1 MTIPCIPETAPFSL
15 PQRAWLNGYFAAI
28 LTGGNGSSNGHSHTE
43 MALSLPAMAVAPVAE
58 EEFPWHDPALA
69 LPERL
74 KLAEEKPHARKLMA
88 AMAQLNCG
96 ACGYLCQTYSEAI
109 AAGTEKDLTKCTPG
123 GGDTAK
129 ALKQLIQLELA
140 NPSSVAATAATKPA
154 SNGSLSS
161 NGRNAS
167 VTTAKEVASYSRNHP
182 FSARLVSSS
191 QLTHPE
197 SPKDTR
203 HVVIDLL
210 DSGLQYEPGDSLGIL
225 PQNDHDLVSA
235 VIDLLGKTGGET
247 LTLAN
252 GKRTSLRHALTCEY
266 TLTRSRPDLFNLL
279 AQYVT
284 AADEKSALTQI
295 IAAEENPLASADLAE
310 VLERFPSARP
320 PLDDLLGVLARLQ
333 PRLYSISSSQKAHP
347 SEVHLTV
354 GVVRF
359 ETLGRWRQGVA
370 SNFLGVRSLPGDEV
384 RVYLQPSPKFRLPDD
399 PKAPIIMIGPGTGIA
414 PFRAFL
420 EERAATGAKGKSW
433 LFFGNQHFEYDF
445 LYKDELSHFLD
456 CGALSKLDLA
466 FSRDSAE
473 KVYVQNR
480 MLEHGAELWSWL
492 QEGAQ
497 IYVCGD
503 AKRMAGDVNRA
514 LQSIASVHGG
524 LSAEAA
530 QQFTVALAKE
540 GRYHKD
546 VY

>member
-1 MTIPCIPETAPFSL
+1 MTIPCIPETAPFSS

-28 LTGGNGSSNGHSHTE
+28 LTGGNGNSNGHSFAEKVLAPSATVVT
-43 MALSLPAMAVAPVAE
+43 PAVE

-74 KLAEEKPHARKLMA
+74 KLAEQAPHARQLMA

-96 ACGYLCQTYSEAI
+96 ACGYQCQTYSEAI
-109 AAGTEKDLTKCTPG
+109 AQGTEKDLNKCTPG
-123 GGDTAK
+123 GADTAK
-129 ALKQLIQLELA
+129 TLKRLIQLELE
-140 NPSSVAATAATKPA
+140 NPSPVTKLPATAAA
-154 SNGSLSS
+154 SS
-161 NGRNAS
+161 NGHRSAS
-167 VTTAKEVASYSRNHP
+167 PVTPSAAKEASSFSRNNP
-182 FSARLVSSS
+182 LSARLVSSS

-247 LTLAN
+247 MALTS

-266 TLTRSRPDLFNLL
+266 TLTRSRPDLFSLL
-279 AQYVT
+279 AQHVT
-284 AADEKSALTQI
+284 ATDEEAALEQI

-320 PLDDLLGVLARLQ
+320 PLDDILGVLARLQ

-354 GVVRF
+354 GVVQF

-384 RVYLQPSPKFRLPDD
+384 RVYLQPSPKFRLPAD
-399 PKAPIIMIGPGTGIA
+399 PSAPIIMIGPGTGIA

-420 EERAATGAKGKSW
+420 EERAASGTKGKSW

-445 LYKDELSHFLD
+445 LYKDELENFLD

-466 FSRDSAE
+466 FSRDSAQ
-473 KVYVQNR
+473 KVYVQDR

-497 IYVCGD
+497 IYICGD

-514 LQSIASVHGG
+514 LQSIAGTHGG
-524 LSAEAA
+524 LSTEAA
-530 QQFTVALAKE
+530 QQFTVALANE

>member
-1 MTIPCIPETAPFSL
+1 MTIPCIPETAPFSS

-28 LTGGNGSSNGHSHTE
+28 LTGGNGNSNGHSLGDVAIAPSST
-43 MALSLPAMAVAPVAE
+43 AAAPAVE

-69 LPERL
+69 LPDRL
-74 KLAEEKPHARKLMA
+74 KLAEQAPHPRKLMA

-109 AAGTEKDLTKCTPG
+109 AQGTEKDLTKCTPG
-123 GGDTAK
+123 GADTAK
-129 ALKQLIQLELA
+129 TLKRLIQLELE
-140 NPSSVAATAATKPA
+140 NPSPVVNSNGASTASANGHRPAPSTASVATKDA
-154 SNGSLSS
+154 S
-161 NGRNAS
+161 
-167 VTTAKEVASYSRNHP
+167 SYSRNNP

-247 LTLAN
+247 MTLAS

-266 TLTRSRPDLFNLL
+266 TLTRSRPDLFSLL
-279 AQYVT
+279 AQHVT
-284 AADEKSALTQI
+284 ATDEKAALEQI

-320 PLDDLLGVLARLQ
+320 PLDDVLGVLARLQ

-384 RVYLQPSPKFRLPDD
+384 RVYLQPSPKFRLPAD
-399 PKAPIIMIGPGTGIA
+399 PSTPVIMIGPGTGIA

-420 EERAATGAKGKSW
+420 EERAASGTKGKSW

-445 LYKDELSHFLD
+445 LYKDELANFLD

-466 FSRDSAE
+466 FSRDSAQ
-473 KVYVQNR
+473 KVYVQDR

-492 QEGAQ
+492 KEGAQ
-497 IYVCGD
+497 IYICGD

-514 LQSIASVHGG
+514 LQSIASIHGG

>member
-1 MTIPCIPETAPFSL
+1 MTTPFIPETAPFSS

-28 LTGGNGSSNGHSHTE
+28 LTAGNGSANGSATGTLA
-43 MALSLPAMAVAPVAE
+43 ALRPVTAPPAE
-58 EEFPWHDPALA
+58 EEFPWHDPT
-69 LPERL
+69 LP
-74 KLAEEKPHARKLMA
+74 LAERMQLADGKPHARRLMA

-109 AAGTEKDLTKCTPG
+109 ARGEEKDLTKCSPG
-123 GGDTAK
+123 GADTAK
-129 ALKQLIQLELA
+129 ALLQIVKA
-140 NPSSVAATAATKPA
+140 TPASPAPAVAAQQPAPHAAT
-154 SNGSLSS
+154 SNKDAPGC
-161 NGRNAS
+161 
-167 VTTAKEVASYSRNHP
+167 SRDNP
-182 FSARLVSSS
+182 FSARLVSST

-197 SPKDTR
+197 APKDTR

-210 DSGLQYEPGDSLGIL
+210 DAGLTYEPGDSLGIL

-235 VIDLLGKTGGET
+235 VLDLLGKTGGET
-247 LTLAN
+247 VKLAS
-252 GKRTSLRHALTCEY
+252 GKRTSLRHALACEY
-266 TLTRSRPDLFNLL
+266 TLGRSRPDLFALL
-279 AQYVT
+279 ARHVT
-284 AADEKSALTQI
+284 ADDERQALEQI
-295 IAAEENPLASADLAE
+295 IAAQENPLASADLAE

-320 PLDDLLGVLARLQ
+320 PLTELLATLARLQ

-359 ETLGRWRQGVA
+359 ETLGRWRSGVA

-384 RVYLQPSPKFRLPDD
+384 RVYLQSSPKFRLPAD
-399 PKAPIIMIGPGTGIA
+399 PNTPIIMIGPGTGIA

-420 EERAATGAKGKSW
+420 EERAATGVKGKSW

-445 LYKDELSHFLD
+445 LYKDELTQFLE
-456 CGALSKLDLA
+456 CGALTKLGLA

-480 MLEHGAELWSWL
+480 MLEQGAELWRWL
-492 QEGAQ
+492 QDGAHL
-497 IYVCGD
+497 YVCGD

-514 LQSIASVHGG
+514 LQSIAQTHGN
-524 LSAEAA
+524 LSAEDAP
-530 QQFTVALAKE
+530 QFTANLAKE
-540 GRYHKD
+540 KRYHKD